1 MAQAS
6 WDRLAEITSGKT
18 TSQQGLAATCTDHWI
33 EVWKHEIVVEG
44 CGLAHES
51 VGAMMKE

>member
-18 TSQQGLAATCTDHWI
+18 PAQQELAATCTDHWI
-33 EVWKHEIVVEG
+33 
-44 CGLAHES
+44 
-51 VGAMMKE
+51 